1 METALKLR
9 FARGQGGAR
18 GTAPPR
24 NQQSKLQVQVP
35 VANLSSVKRATY
47 KKSRAKESFKRS
59 PCAVACV
66 LDLVGDK
73 WTLLVVRDLLWLDKH
88 QYNEF
93 LQTGENIPTNILA
106 DRLKRLEGAGIV
118 TKEAY
123 QQNPVRY
130 TYRLTSKGTALQP
143 ILKEIVVWGLRHL
156 PYACMR
162 DDVLRRLR
170 SEGAAKTAQKL

>member
-1 METALKLR
+1 
-9 FARGQGGAR
+9 
-18 GTAPPR
+18 
-24 NQQSKLQVQVP
+24 LQVAALI
-35 VANLSSVKRATY
+35 ANLSSVKRATY
-47 KKSRAKESFKRS
+47 KKSRAQASFKRT

-66 LDLVGDK
+66 LDLLGDK

-88 QYNEF
+88 HYNEF

-106 DRLKRLEGAGIV
+106 DRLKRLEGAGII

-130 TYRLTSKGTALQP
+130 AYRLTPKGTALQP
-143 ILKEIVVWGLRHL
+143 ILKEIVTWGLRHL

-162 DDVLRRLR
+162 EDVLRRLR
-170 SEGAAKTAQKL
+170 IEGAGKAVQKL